1 MCPYCCTQG
10 INTETLPSHIED
22 FHTLDEV
29 EFLEAQVY
37 SDMWVWL
44 NGIHWIILIQIYK
57 KKKVLKSKV
66 YN

>member
-37 SDMWVWL
+37 SDM
-44 NGIHWIILIQIYK
+44 
-57 KKKVLKSKV
+57 
-66 YN
+66 